1 MTDIEGFPW
10 VVHPDIWKNKTAFM
24 VYLRGSLR
32 RAWNRHP
39 AKLALLRAK
48 RFQIPNPNPKAKKVT
63 VWGAECSVCLKIDVL
78 KNMQVDHTIP
88 AGSLTEISD
97 IQGFV
102 ERLLVVSSNNL
113 RVVCN
118 ECNSILAYAD
128 KYNVSYEG
136 AKIIKQAIKIGES
149 KQDKQWLI
157 EKGVTPASSKG
168 KRRTQ
173 IEEILTKGI
182 DNKGAID

>member
-1 MTDIEGFPW
+1 MTNHQLPW
-10 VVHPDIWKNKTAFM
+10 EAHPDIWKTKAAFM
-24 VYLRGSLR
+24 VFLRGGLR
-32 RAWNRHP
+32 RVWNKHP
-39 AKLALLRAK
+39 AKLALLK
-48 RFQIPNPNPKAKKVT
+48 RKRMQIPNPNENAKKAT

-78 KNMQVDHTIP
+78 KNMQIDHITP
-88 AGSLTEISD
+88 AGSIVDISD

-102 ERLLVVSSNNL
+102 ERLLVVSSDNL

-128 KYNVSYEG
+128 KYNVSYEN
-136 AKIIKQAIKIGES
+136 AKSIKQAIRIVES

-157 EKGVTPASSKG
+157 DRGVTPASSKE

-173 IEEILTKGI
+173 IENILALNV
-182 DNKGAID
+182 DNKGITG